1 VYRKNEKDIES
12 NSNIKT
18 IFFDVGGV
26 LLIDFIDNKIIDLA
40 KKYHKNP
47 DTLLSARKKHRPYAD
62 RGQISDSEFWK
73 IMFSEAEINATE
85 EDWEFDS
92 YMEEIEG
99 TRDIIE
105 SLKLNA
111 FDIAILSN
119 DSKEMFIKKRKRF
132 GFDELFH
139 DIIISSEHGVIKPYP
154 EIYWI
159 ALKRLNTVPERSVL
173 IDDRLENIKA
183 AADIGMY
190 SILFQNTEQLREEL
204 YDLGI
209 HLS

>member
-1 VYRKNEKDIES
+1 MKNEKDIES

-26 LLIDFIDNKIIDLA
+26 LLVDFIDKKIIDLA
-40 KKYHKNP
+40 KKYYKNP
-47 DTLLSARKKHRPYAD
+47 EALLRARKKHRPYAD
-62 RGQISDSEFWK
+62 RGQISDSDFWK
-73 IMFSEAEINATE
+73 IMFNEAGIKATK

-119 DSKEMFIKKRKRF
+119 DSKEMFIRKRKQF
-132 GFDELFH
+132 GFDELFD
-139 DIIISSEHGVIKPYP
+139 DIIISSDHGVIKPYP

-159 ALKRLNTVPERSVL
+159 ALKRLKTVPERSVL
-173 IDDRLENIKA
+173 IDDRLENIKT

-190 SILFQNTEQLREEL
+190 SIFFQNTEQLREEL
-204 YDLGI
+204 YELGI

>member
-1 VYRKNEKDIES
+1 VYKKDVKDHQ
-12 NSNIKT
+12 NIPNIRT

-40 KKYHKNP
+40 KKYHKDP
-47 DTLLSARKKHRPYAD
+47 EALLNARKKHRPYAD
-62 RGQISDSEFWK
+62 RGQISDSDFWK
-73 IMFSEAEINATE
+73 IIFSEGEIKATE
-85 EDWEFDS
+85 EDWEIDS
-92 YMEEIEG
+92 YMEEIDG

-132 GFDELFH
+132 GFDELFP

-183 AADIGMY
+183 AADIGMET
-190 SILFQNTEQLREEL
+190 ILFQNADQLKEEF
-204 YDLGI
+204 YNLGI